1 VTRALAGVA
10 LLVAL
15 VPRGHDFTVPEA
27 QRAFRSHTGLPLV
40 RFAAASTPEVTS
52 LRTRPHNSRRF
63 GEFQLFVLK
72 PSRVAHLRRVFTHRT
87 PADRRGV
94 HWVPDQTGG
103 WIAVTLF
110 RRNLVLAWFAP
121 APSRSTDARW
131 TRLQRA
137 VSKFAPPLSG
147 SSN

>member
-1 VTRALAGVA
+1 VSRALVGAA

-15 VPRGHDFTVPEA
+15 VPRGHDFTVSEA
-27 QRAFRSHTGLPLV
+27 QRAFRARTGLPLV

-52 LRTRPHNSRRF
+52 LRTLPHNTRRF

-72 PSRVAHLRRVFTHRT
+72 PSRVRHLRHVFAHGT
-87 PADRRGV
+87 PADARGV
-94 HWVPDQTGG
+94 HWVPDHAGG

-121 APSRSTDARW
+121 SPSRSTDERW

-137 VSKFAPPLSG
+137 VAAFAPPLSP
-147 SSN
+147 

>member
-1 VTRALAGVA
+1 VISALATAA

-15 VPRGHDFTVPEA
+15 VPRAHDFTVPEA

-52 LRTRPHNSRRF
+52 LRTRPHNTVRY

-72 PSRVAHLRRVFTHRT
+72 PTRVQHWRRVFTHGTR
-87 PADRRGV
+87 ADARGV
-94 HWVPDQTGG
+94 HWVPDQAGG

-110 RRNLVLAWFAP
+110 RRNLILAWFAP
-121 APSRSTDARW
+121 SPSRYTDERW
-131 TRLQRA
+131 TRLQRTVIA
-137 VSKFAPPLSG
+137 FARPVRE
-147 SSN
+147 